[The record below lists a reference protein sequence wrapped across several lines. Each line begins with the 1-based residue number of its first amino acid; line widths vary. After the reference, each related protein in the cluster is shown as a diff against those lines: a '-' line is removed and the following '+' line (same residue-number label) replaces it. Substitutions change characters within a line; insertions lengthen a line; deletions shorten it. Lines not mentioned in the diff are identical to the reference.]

1 MNTIIYGSTVAVQSM
16 AAVLVMKI
24 REALCVGKVD
34 DLDVLRA
41 EVVGGP
47 HAEALSGWVCAID
60 VALGRSTTHSMRDV
74 LVAERE
80 MLKSP
85 TLFMPSVA
93 LG

>member
-1 MNTIIYGSTVAVQSM
+1 MNTIIYGSTFALQSM
-16 AAVLVMKI
+16 AAVLVQKI
-24 REALCVGKVD
+24 REALCVGKAE
-34 DLDVLRA
+34 DLVALRA
-41 EVVGGP
+41 EVDKGP

-60 VALGRSTTHSMRDV
+60 VALGRSSTHAMRDV